1 MKVRVRRQYLTDFA
15 GARMINILPESEGL
29 RGALPDGVGFRVGLW
44 VCFSKSGSFFKVRV

>member
-1 MKVRVRRQYLTDFA
+1 
-15 GARMINILPESEGL
+15 MINILPESEGL